1 MKFRR
6 NLRRAD
12 PGLDITPLIDVV
24 FLLLIFFVVTT
35 SFARDTRLV
44 IALPEAQG
52 ERSELPPELIE
63 IRVDTQGAYTV
74 NGRPLADASL
84 DTLMRALRDSA
95 GGDLATPLLISADAQ
110 TSHQAV
116 VTAMDAAARL
126 GFSRLNI
133 ATREPDAG
141 TRP

>member
-6 NLRRAD
+6 SLRRAD
-12 PGLDITPLIDVV
+12 PGVDITPLIDVV

-35 SFARDTRLV
+35 SFTRDTRLV
-44 IALPEAQG
+44 IDLPEAQG
-52 ERSELPPELIE
+52 ETAELPPELIE
-63 IRVDTQGAYTV
+63 IRVDLQGAYAV
-74 NGRPLADASL
+74 NGRALADASL
-84 DTLMRALRDSA
+84 DTLMRALQDSS
-95 GGDLATPLLISADAQ
+95 GGNLTTPLLISADAQ

-141 TRP
+141 ARP